1 MFIYFLCTGNSCRSQ
16 IAEGF
21 ARLMAKDGVRVES
34 AGIEAHGLNPRAV
47 QVMQEVG
54 IDISTHHSKLID
66 NQLLHQ
72 ADFAI
77 TLCGDARDRCPIT
90 PPEVT
95 RLHWGF
101 EDPARAEGTE
111 EEIMAVF
118 RRVRDGIR
126 DQVKAFLAEQNLLR
140 EDL

>member
-1 MFIYFLCTGNSCRSQ
+1 
-16 IAEGF
+16 
-21 ARLMAKDGVRVES
+21 
-34 AGIEAHGLNPRAV
+34 
-47 QVMQEVG
+47 
-54 IDISTHHSKLID
+54 
-66 NQLLHQ
+66 
-72 ADFAI
+72 
-77 TLCGDARDRCPIT
+77 

-101 EDPARAEGTE
+101 EDPARAEGSE